1 MLLKEENKQMRKEI
15 DQLKK
20 EMSLKRN
27 HVDEPLNIPM

>member
-1 MLLKEENKQMRKEI
+1 MILKEENKQMRKEI

-27 HVDEPLNIPM
+27 HVEEQLNVPM

>member
-15 DQLKK
+15 DLLKK

-27 HVDEPLNIPM
+27 HVDEPFKVQM

>member
-1 MLLKEENKQMRKEI
+1 MILKEENKQMRKEI

-27 HVDEPLNIPM
+27 HVDESFSIPM